1 MRLSLIAVMVAMS
14 ALTSPVA
21 MAQEAYQ
28 PPRTADGHPDFGGMW
43 VTAFMTSLER
53 PGFFKTLALTE
64 AEARK
69 GAEIFTSGVPDL
81 VDPDFYHQGIME
93 TAQVR
98 GEYRSSL
105 LVKPENGRMPHT
117 EKAKKLAEHLEWMDG
132 EAHDNPEERTTFD
145 RCLAGSGQAPIRPFA
160 QLLAN
165 LFVQTADSLV
175 IMTEDVAGLRVI
187 HLDGAAPPPAVLT
200 AHGGWSSGRWEGDTL
215 VVETTNIRADD
226 PTRPVFGGT
235 ILMEPD
241 SKLVERFT
249 RVAKDEL
256 LYQFSVEDPDL
267 YTAPWLVE
275 YSFKLSDTPFYE
287 FACHEANY
295 SMVNIL
301 LGGRVADA
309 REAAK
314 AKSAKNK

>member
-1 MRLSLIAVMVAMS
+1 MRCFLVPLLLAA
-14 ALTSPVA
+14 APVA
-21 MAQEAYQ
+21 IAQEAYQ
-28 PPRTADGHPDFGGMW
+28 PPRDATGRPDFGGMW

-53 PGFFKTLALTE
+53 PGFYKTLVVTE
-64 AEARK
+64 EEARK
-69 GAEIFTSGVPDL
+69 GAEIFTGGAPDL
-81 VDPDFYHQGIME
+81 VDPDFFTHGVKE

-105 LVKPENGRMPHT
+105 LIKPESGRMPYT
-117 EKAKKLAEHLEWMDG
+117 EKAKKLAKHLEWMDG
-132 EAHDNPEERTTFD
+132 DAHDHPEERTTFD
-145 RCLAGSGQAPIRPFA
+145 RCLAGSGQPPIRPFT
-160 QLLAN
+160 QMLPN
-165 LFVQTADSLV
+165 LFVQTPDALV

-187 HLDGAAPPPAVLT
+187 HLDGAKPPPDVLT
-200 AHGGWSSGRWEGDTL
+200 AHNGWSAGRWEGDTL
-215 VVETTNIRADD
+215 VVETTHIRGDD

-235 ILMEPD
+235 ILVEPD
-241 SKLVERFT
+241 SRLVERFT
-249 RVAKDEL
+249 RIAQDEL

-275 YSFKLSDTPFYE
+275 YSFKLDGTHYYE

-309 REAAK
+309 REATKVGAARK
-314 AKSAKNK
+314 KSGR